1 MSTEDIK
8 ETDKEVIE
16 LLYSSEW
23 PSVVGVG
30 TLPSFKGSSEFGP
43 RGSKSMVNERFDIQS
58 YTMYMYKCIKKK
70 LSEFLTIFLEL
81 YLSLQ

>member
-1 MSTEDIK
+1 MLFTYEHWEYK

-30 TLPSFKGSSEFGP
+30 TLKVHG
-43 RGSKSMVNERFDIQS
+43 GSKSMVNERFDIQS
-58 YTMYMYKCIKKK
+58 YTMYIYKCIQKKNYRN
-70 LSEFLTIFLEL
+70 F
-81 YLSLQ
+81 

>member
-30 TLPSFKGSSEFGP
+30 TLPSFKRFKVHG
-43 RGSKSMVNERFDIQS
+43 EREIWHSILYDVHVQMYQKKIIGIFNDIS
-58 YTMYMYKCIKKK
+58 RIIFIVTVKK
-70 LSEFLTIFLEL
+70 I
-81 YLSLQ
+81 

>member
-30 TLPSFKGSSEFGP
+30 TLPSFKRFKVHG
-43 RGSKSMVNERFDIQS
+43 EREIWHSILYDVHVQ
-58 YTMYMYKCIKKK
+58 MYKKK

-81 YLSLQ
+81 YLSLEYK